1 MHTIHQR
8 MFFLAAL
15 IALAGC
21 SAPHAS
27 WNAPGGNS
35 KVVKAEPPPW
45 RFFLTITPEQIEAA
59 RSAPEC
65 RPADNDSDGN
75 WGAPWE
81 GIQLSIRLQKK
92 AFTNGEP
99 IVACVTLRNVG
110 DKVRYFW
117 VLTPEEQR
125 STRITVLR
133 DQKRL
138 VNLEDAKPGENFQQ
152 RLKHIHVGKSYQEP
166 LMPGTQRQFLRN
178 LSGMFVLAVAGSYSA
193 HAEREVAALETVPDR
208 PGYIRGSGTNLLSGA
223 VMFRV
228 VGSSRSK

>member
-1 MHTIHQR
+1 MHTIHQQ

-15 IALAGC
+15 VGLVGC
-21 SAPHAS
+21 SVPHANR
-27 WNAPGGNS
+27 NAPGGNS
-35 KVVKAEPPPW
+35 QIVKAEPPPW
-45 RFFLTITPEQIEAA
+45 SFFLTITPEQIQAA

-81 GIQLSIRLQKK
+81 GVQLSIRLQKK
-92 AFTNGEP
+92 VFTNGEP
-99 IVACVTLRNVG
+99 IVGCFTLRNVG

-138 VNLEDAKPGENFQQ
+138 VNLEDAKPGESFQG
-152 RLKHIHVGKSYQEP
+152 RLRHIYVGKSYQEP
-166 LMPGTQRQFLRN
+166 LIPGTQRQFLLN
-178 LSGMFVLAVAGSYSA
+178 LSGMFDLAAAGSYSA
-193 HAEREVAALETVPDR
+193 HAEREVAVLERVPDLT
-208 PGYIRGSGTNLLSGA
+208 GHIRGSGTNLLSGA
-223 VMFRV
+223 VVFRV
-228 VGSSRSK
+228 VGSSRSE